1 MNSNCAVFGCTITNR
16 YTTMDTKALRQKILD
31 LAIHGKLV
39 PQDPNDEPASVLLER
54 IKAEKERLIKEGKIK
69 RSKKSA
75 KTSDTPHY
83 ENIPFEVP
91 SSWVWCKLEEI
102 CNIKG
107 GKRIPKG
114 KGFSDQR
121 TEHIYL
127 RVTNMKNRTI
137 SFDDLKYIDDDVFQE
152 IKNYTISS
160 DDLYLTIAGT
170 IGDVGE
176 IPQEVSGMNLTENAA
191 KLTDIVCDRLYLMYS
206 LLSTNS
212 QEHFSSKFHQVA
224 QPKLSIET
232 ASSTLLPLPPFAEQ
246 RRIVAEIERW
256 FSLIDIIENA
266 QHDLQTTV
274 KQTKSKI
281 LDLAIHGKL
290 VPQDPDDEPAIELL
304 KRINPDFTPC
314 DNGHY
319 TQLPFEAPQN
329 WCWTTLGKIGKWQ
342 SGSTPNRLNKD
353 YYNGNIPWLK
363 TGDLNDGHITHIPE
377 YITEKALNETSVKLN
392 PTGSVL
398 IAMYGATIGKIGI
411 LTFPATTNQA
421 CCACE
426 VFNGIDK
433 EFLFLFL
440 LSHREEFIKMGGGG
454 AQPNISKEKIVNTY
468 IPLPPFAEQKRIVN
482 TVNDLFTKFDTIME
496 SL

>member
-1 MNSNCAVFGCTITNR
+1 
-16 YTTMDTKALRQKILD
+16 MDTKALRQKILD

-69 RSKKSA
+69 RSRKSA
-75 KTSDTPHY
+75 KSSDTPHY
-83 ENIPFEVP
+83 PYLLPKGWVWTILPELCIIPITDGTHQTPTYTDKEHGIPFI
-91 SSWVWCKLEEI
+91 SSKDVT
-102 CNIKG
+102 G
-107 GKRIPKG
+107 QRINW
-114 KGFSDQR
+114 DN
-121 TEHIYL
+121 
-127 RVTNMKNRTI
+127 V
-137 SFDDLKYIDDDVFQE
+137 KYITKELHEELYRRIAPQKDDILLAKNGTTGVAAIVEDSRVFDIYVTLAVIRPSQNIYPRYLYQVINSNFCKE
-152 IKNYTISS
+152 QFNNHLTGIGLPNLHLVDIKKTI
-160 DDLYLTIAGT
+160 I
-170 IGDVGE
+170 
-176 IPQEVSGMNLTENAA
+176 
-191 KLTDIVCDRLYLMYS
+191 
-206 LLSTNS
+206 
-212 QEHFSSKFHQVA
+212 
-224 QPKLSIET
+224 
-232 ASSTLLPLPPFAEQ
+232 PLPPFAEQ
-246 RRIVAEIERW
+246 QRIVAEIEKW
-256 FSLIDIIENA
+256 FALIDEIE
-266 QHDLQTTV
+266 HSKTDLQSV
-274 KQTKSKI
+274 IKQSKSKI

-290 VPQDPDDEPAIELL
+290 VPQDPNDEPAIELL
-304 KRINPDFTPC
+304 KRINPDFTPR

-319 TQLPFEAPQN
+319 TQLPFERPQN

-342 SGSTPNRLNKD
+342 SGCTPNRLNKD

-363 TGDLNDGHITHIPE
+363 TGDLNDGYITHIPE
-377 YITEKALNETSVKLN
+377 SITEKALNETSVKLN

-440 LSHREEFIKMGGGG
+440 LSHREEFVKMGGGG
-454 AQPNISKEKIVNTY
+454 AQPNISKEKIINTY

-482 TVNDLFTKFDTIME
+482 TVNVLFTKLDDIME